1 MQSYQNSTGGEKQRF
16 RTQVRARVD
25 FWADMNENT
34 PSVDIPYYRPNG
46 KPFFGVQMKRIANF
60 LFEAGMLKRTPR
72 TGFQFLG
79 SGAESVAEHIF
90 RTVYIGFTLGRLVK
104 EADTEKL
111 IKMCLFHD
119 LPEAR
124 TGDLNYV
131 NKKYVKA
138 DEKKAVDDLADTL
151 PFGDEIRDL
160 IFEFLNGESLEAR
173 LAYDADQLEM
183 IVALKEYKDL
193 GNTYADEWL
202 DFALK
207 RLKTD
212 IARELAE
219 TILETD
225 SSLWWFSDKGDWWVK
240 GKRE

>member
-1 MQSYQNSTGGEKQRF
+1 
-16 RTQVRARVD
+16 
-25 FWADMNENT
+25 
-34 PSVDIPYYRPNG
+34 
-46 KPFFGVQMKRIANF
+46 MKNIANF

-90 RTVYIGFTLGRLVK
+90 RTVYIGYTLGRLSN
-104 EADTEKL
+104 DTNTDRI

-138 DEKKAVDDLADTL
+138 DVEKAVGDLAATV
-151 PFGDEIRDL
+151 PFGDEIKELVDE
-160 IFEFLNGESLEAR
+160 FEKGESTEAQ
-173 LAYDADQLEM
+173 LAHDADQLEL
-183 IVALKEYKDL
+183 ILALKEYKDL
-193 GNTYADEWL
+193 GNKYADEWL
-202 DFALK
+202 DFAIK

-212 IARELAE
+212 IARELSR
-219 TILETD
+219 TILDTD
-225 SSLWWFSDKGDWWVK
+225 SSLWWFSDKSDWWIR
-240 GKRE
+240 GKEEE

>member
-1 MQSYQNSTGGEKQRF
+1 
-16 RTQVRARVD
+16 
-25 FWADMNENT
+25 
-34 PSVDIPYYRPNG
+34 
-46 KPFFGVQMKRIANF
+46 MKNIANF

-90 RTVYIGFTLGRLVK
+90 RTVYIGYTLGRLSGDV
-104 EADTEKL
+104 DTDRL

-138 DEKKAVDDLADTL
+138 DIEKAIEDLAATV
-151 PFGDEIRDL
+151 PFGAEIKEL
-160 IFEFLNGESLEAR
+160 VEEFERGESPEAM
-173 LAYDADQLEM
+173 LAHDADQLEL
-183 IVALKEYKDL
+183 ILALKEYKDV
-193 GNTYADEWL
+193 GNKYADEWL
-202 DFALK
+202 EYAMK

-212 IARELAE
+212 IARTLAQ
-219 TILETD
+219 TILSTD
-225 SSLWWFSDKGDWWVK
+225 SSLWWFSDKSDWWVT
-240 GKRE
+240 GKEG

>member
-1 MQSYQNSTGGEKQRF
+1 
-16 RTQVRARVD
+16 
-25 FWADMNENT
+25 
-34 PSVDIPYYRPNG
+34 
-46 KPFFGVQMKRIANF
+46 MKRIANF

-90 RTVYIGFTLGRLVK
+90 RTVYIGYVLGNLS
-104 EADTEKL
+104 TEQVDRDRL

-138 DEKKAVDDLADTL
+138 DEERAVNDLAETL
-151 PFGDEIRDL
+151 PFGGEIRDL
-160 IFEFLNGESLEAR
+160 IMEFLAGKTPEAR

-193 GNTYADEWL
+193 GNTYAEEWL
-202 DFALK
+202 DFAMK
-207 RLKTD
+207 RLKTGL
-212 IARELAE
+212 ARELAK

-225 SSLWWFSDKGDWWVK
+225 SSLWWFGDKSEWWVR
-240 GKRE
+240 GKE